1 MWATYLGLLWE
12 LRRENS
18 FLGSFWLVQ
27 WVSRL
32 GFSNTFLLLYGL
44 LVAYIWSS
52 NGARIWWNQGCV
64 FLEHISTVSGLFLR
78 FKFFLV
84 QDWIHRDRNVMRA
97 LAVRYL
103 TTMTT
108 FVLT

>member
-1 MWATYLGLLWE
+1 MEGRSPGSGQDIFDRRIMWATYLGLLWE

-44 LVAYIWSS
+44 LVAYIWS
-52 NGARIWWNQGCV
+52 
-64 FLEHISTVSGLFLR
+64 
-78 FKFFLV
+78 
-84 QDWIHRDRNVMRA
+84 
-97 LAVRYL
+97 
-103 TTMTT
+103 
-108 FVLT
+108 